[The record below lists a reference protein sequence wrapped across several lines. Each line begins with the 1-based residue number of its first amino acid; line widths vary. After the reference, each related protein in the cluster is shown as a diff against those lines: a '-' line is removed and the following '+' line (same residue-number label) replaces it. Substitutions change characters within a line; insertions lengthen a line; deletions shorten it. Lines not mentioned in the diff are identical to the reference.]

1 MTLASGT
8 VLGPYEII
16 APLGAGGR
24 GEVYQARD
32 TRLGRDVAIKV
43 LPRELAADPDRLARL
58 VREARILASLNHPN
72 NGAIYGLEHGIPE
85 GPPEAR
91 DSSDEIR
98 ALILEL
104 VDGETLTDKMAFG
117 PLLYRDAIDTAR
129 QIANA
134 LAAAHDK
141 GIVHR
146 DLKPANIKIT
156 PARIVK
162 VLDFGLATASVE
174 NNGNGGTQLPTVSND
189 RTAAGLVLGTAS
201 YMSPE
206 QARGQAL
213 DKRTDVWAFGCVL
226 FEMLTGTR
234 AFAGATLSDTI
245 AAVLEHDPS
254 WERLPGSTP
263 PPIRR
268 LLRRCL
274 QKDREERLRDI
285 ADARIELDELIR
297 GISDGSSPPTSHDR
311 RSVMTWAMVAAAL
324 VIVSAASGWAV
335 RRWSETPIEAVP
347 VATLTRLTY
356 DSAFASMPALS
367 RDGRLLAYSSDR
379 AGRGDRDLWIQ
390 QTEGGVPLRLTDDPA
405 DDTQP
410 DFSPDGREIAFRSD
424 RDGGGIFVVSTL
436 GGPARLVVA
445 AGRQP
450 RYSPDA
456 SRIAY
461 TVGQFRGNPSSSQ
474 SSLNILPLAGGEPTR
489 LLPDFESVSGP
500 VWSPDGR
507 ALLAIA
513 RHDLASP
520 LSESLDWWWI
530 PIDGRQPV
538 RTGVLDLPGL
548 RAAEAVPRAWT
559 ADGVLFSDGQNL
571 RSVAVSQTTGRV
583 DGPAR
588 LITVASGAY
597 EEPATSNDGSIVFA
611 ALTKE
616 RVIARAVLND
626 VNAAM
631 PPVRLHADGQN
642 GAYRASITRDG
653 AMIAFEQQ
661 IQRQWEIWIKMLSTG
676 EQRLLIRV
684 DAPTSVNPT
693 LSPDG
698 ARVAYTIGETTG
710 MGRGY
715 VLSTAGGTPQQ
726 VCQQC
731 VLYGFISDNR
741 RVLAQADGVRAL
753 RLYDVNGSY
762 EDLVTSPEGVLN
774 RPHVSAGDK
783 WLAFR
788 RTVNAVSRI
797 FVVPFIPGHPSLD
810 NLWIPIDEPTT
821 TGRPAGWSL
830 DGSVLYLLLDADGF
844 RCLWGQRVDHT
855 SGRPLGTPFPV
866 RHFHGSRVATAGGVS
881 STFGNAVSAV
891 GFIYEAMDTRSD
903 IWKLSRT
910 TARN

>member
-1 MTLASGT
+1 VALSAGAR
-8 VLGPYEII
+8 LGAYEITAQI
-16 APLGAGGR
+16 GKGGM
-24 GEVYQARD
+24 GEVYRARD
-32 TRLGRDVAIKV
+32 TRLGRDVAIKI
-43 LPRELAADPDRLARL
+43 LPRELAADPDRLGRL
-58 VREARILASLNHPN
+58 TREARILASLNHPN
-72 NGAIYGLEHGIPE
+72 IGAIYGLEHGIAE
-85 GPPEAR
+85 GPLGAH
-91 DSSDEIR
+91 SSDEVR

-104 VDGETLTDKMAFG
+104 VDGETLADRLAFG
-117 PLLYRDAIDTAR
+117 PLPQREAVDTAR
-129 QIANA
+129 QIADA

-156 PARIVK
+156 PARMVK

-174 NNGNGGTQLPTVSND
+174 PNLDGVTQLPTVSND
-189 RTAAGLVLGTAS
+189 RTGAGVILGTAP

-206 QARGQAL
+206 QARGQAI

-234 AFAGATLSDTI
+234 AFAGATVSDTI
-245 AAVLEHDPS
+245 VAVLEHEPS

-285 ADARIELDELIR
+285 ADARIELDELVR
-297 GISDGSSPPTSHDR
+297 GISDGSSPSTSHAG
-311 RSVMTWAMVAAAL
+311 RSSVITWGVVAAAI

-335 RRWSETPIEAVP
+335 RTWSETTIDAVP
-347 VATLTRLTY
+347 AATLTRLTY

-379 AGRGDRDLWIQ
+379 AGRADRDLWIQ

-410 DFSPDGREIAFRSD
+410 DFSPDGREIAFRSE

-436 GGPARLVVA
+436 GGPARLIVA
-445 AGRQP
+445 GGRQP
-450 RYSPDA
+450 RFSPDA

-461 TVGQFRGNPSSSQ
+461 TFGQVRGNPSSSQ

-507 ALLAIA
+507 ALLAFA
-513 RHDLASP
+513 RHDRASP

-530 PIDGRQPV
+530 PIDGREPV

-548 RAAEAVPRAWT
+548 RAAEVVPRAWT

-583 DGPAR
+583 NGPAR

-626 VNAAM
+626 VNAPM
-631 PPVRLHADGQN
+631 LPVRLHADGQD

-653 AMIAFEQQ
+653 VMIAFEQQ
-661 IQRQWEIWIKMLSTG
+661 IQEQWEIWIKMLPTG

-693 LSPDG
+693 LSSDG
-698 ARVAYTIGETTG
+698 ARVAYTIGDTTG

-762 EDLVTSPEGVLN
+762 EDLVTSPEGVLA

-788 RTVNAVSRI
+788 RTLNAVSRI
-797 FVVPFIPGHPSLD
+797 FVVPFSPGHPPPD

-844 RCLWGQRVDHT
+844 RCLWGQRVDQT
-855 SGRPLGTPFPV
+855 SGRPLGGPFPV

-881 STFGNAVSAV
+881 STLGNAVSAV

-903 IWKLSRT
+903 IWKLTRT
-910 TARN
+910 AARN